1 MKYIILI
8 RLKDTVSD
16 PVGNAVG
23 TALKNLGHTVKD
35 VRVGRLVQLESDGS
49 RNDVEKMCQTIL
61 VNPIIEDY
69 EIVEK

>member
-1 MKYIILI
+1 MKYVILI

-23 TALKNLGHTVKD
+23 TAVRNLGHTVNN
-35 VRVGRLVQLESDGS
+35 VRVGRMVQLESDGS
-49 RNDVEKMCQTIL
+49 REDVDKMCKTIL

-69 EIVEK
+69 EIIEQ